1 VSRRARLLAAVVAAL
16 AGTAGTAARAQTMLD
31 QEQRLIDIHSL
42 LLDLPPLQAPGALEP
57 GRLDLSLEAVT
68 IPSIDGTTGTKR
80 QITASDR
87 TRVFPRPRAAVG
99 LPAPRRFRA
108 FAGLSYIPP
117 VAVREVS
124 TDAAAVEAGIAWV
137 PGLLRLGL
145 RGHAVYASA
154 RSPVTDPATRDV
166 LETRAWGAELSAGA
180 RFPLA
185 WASVEPYAGAGIV
198 ALRGRFRV
206 TSDGEVLRS
215 AFAGPA
221 LHAGVRVLFRSRW
234 ELVTEVDGYPG
245 RLVHTDLRLGFLLGG

>member
-1 VSRRARLLAAVVAAL
+1 VSRRARRLACLAVALAAAPA
-16 AGTAGTAARAQTMLD
+16 TRAQTMLD

-57 GRLDLSLEAVT
+57 RRLDVSLEAVT
-68 IPSIDGTTGTKR
+68 IPTIDGTTGTKR

-87 TRVFPRPRAAVG
+87 TPVFPRPRAALG
-99 LPAPRRFRA
+99 LPAPRGLRA
-108 FAGLSYIPP
+108 FVGLSYIPP
-117 VAVREVS
+117 VAVRQVS
-124 TDAAAVEAGIAWV
+124 TNAVAAEAGVAWV

-145 RGHAVYASA
+145 RAHAVYATS

-180 RFPLA
+180 RLA
-185 WASVEPYAGAGIV
+185 FARVSVEPYAGAGVV

-206 TSDGEVLRS
+206 TSDAAVLRS

-221 LHAGVRVLFRSRW
+221 LHAGVRVLVRSRW
-234 ELVTEVDGYPG
+234 ELVTEVDGYPR
-245 RLVHTDLRLGFLLGG
+245 RLVHTDLRLGYVFGG